1 MDTTQN
7 WDSQS
12 YPLRIKARKCNSLR
26 KKTLTGWWF
35 QPLWKKIFVSC
46 QLGLLFPIYGKIR
59 HAPNHQPADTD
70 HSL

>member
-26 KKTLTGWWF
+26 KKNTDWLVVST
-35 QPLWKKIFVSC
+35 PLEKNIC
-46 QLGLLFPIYGKIR
+46 QLSVGIII
-59 HAPNHQPADTD
+59 PNIWKNKTCSKPPT
-70 HSL
+70 S

>member
-26 KKTLTGWWF
+26 KNTDWLVVST
-35 QPLWKKIFVSC
+35 PLEKKIFVSC